1 MNTKNFY
8 QKLKKLE
15 SYLLSNC
22 FFLLEKIK
30 KNIKSLYKTFSIK
43 SGRTINIT
51 NLINSGEAVS
61 KKVFKGEVYSLKQKL
76 DIKNK
81 KFKYLPEG
89 IYDIPDYHI
98 YTIKNGIIKTGTN
111 SIFSQS
117 GRKITGVN
125 FQDLPDDF
133 RIIKNFKKIRL
144 DKVDGNLLVLGVG
157 LIENNYSHAWTELAA
172 RAYASYVSKI
182 KYDFI
187 LIDFENEFTRQIIK
201 ILNLSD
207 KKILI
212 SSKYTYLTANNLI
225 YPELIN
231 NFKEYFINGIS
242 IYHRKYLPSWIKS
255 LYREALNN
263 LKILNTEN
271 TFRKIYIS
279 RRDQNFRKI
288 INEKNLIHALERK
301 GYKTLFFEDYSVVDQ
316 IKIMQESN
324 EVVAIHGAGLININF
339 CRKGTKI
346 LELFPSN
353 YQCAFFYMH
362 SIMMD
367 LEYSFYIGQA
377 VNKLWRISPIMED
390 FYVDVNYIEN
400 FISNN
405 WEK

>member
-1 MNTKNFY
+1 MNTNSL
-8 QKLKKLE
+8 QKKSIKFEKYFLPN
-15 SYLLSNC
+15 Y
-22 FFLLEKIK
+22 FFLLDKIK
-30 KNIKSLYKTFSIK
+30 KIIKSFYKIISIK
-43 SGRTINIT
+43 TGKTIDIT

-61 KKVFKGEVYSLKQKL
+61 KKVFKGEIYFLKQKL

-81 KFKYLPEG
+81 KFRYLPEG
-89 IYDIPDYHI
+89 TYSIPDYHI

-111 SIFSQS
+111 SIFSQN
-117 GRKITGVN
+117 GKKITGVN

-133 RIIKNFKKIRL
+133 KIINNLKKISL
-144 DKVDGNLLVLGVG
+144 NKVKGNLLVLGVG

-172 RAYASYVSKI
+172 RAYASYVSQI
-182 KYDFI
+182 KYDYI
-187 LIDFENEFTRQIIK
+187 LIDFENHFTRQIIR

-242 IYHRKYLPSWIKS
+242 IYHRKYLPTWIKL

-263 LKILNTEN
+263 IKLSNKEN

-279 RRDQNFRKI
+279 RREKNFRKI
-288 INEKNLIHALERK
+288 INEKSLIHALERK
-301 GYKTLFFEDYSVVDQ
+301 GYKTLYFEDYSVKDQ

-324 EVVAIHGAGLININF
+324 KVIAIHGAGLVNINF

-346 LELFPSN
+346 LELFPAN
-353 YQCAFFYMH
+353 YQCAFFYMQA
-362 SIMMD
+362 IIMD
-367 LEYSFYIGQA
+367 LEYSFYIGKA
-377 VNKLWRISPIMED
+377 ANKLWRISPIMED
-390 FYVDVNYIEN
+390 FYVDINYIEK
-400 FISNN
+400 FILNN
-405 WEK
+405 WE

>member
-1 MNTKNFY
+1 MNTKISYN
-8 QKLKKLE
+8 KLKKLE
-15 SYLLSNC
+15 RYLLSNS
-22 FFLLEKIK
+22 FFLLEILKKI
-30 KNIKSLYKTFSIK
+30 IKSSYKTILFIT
-43 SGRTINIT
+43 GRTINIK
-51 NLINSGEAVS
+51 NLISSGEVVS
-61 KKVFKGEVYSLKQKL
+61 KKVFKGEVYTLKQKL
-76 DIKNK
+76 DIKNE

-89 IYDIPDYHI
+89 IYNIPDYHI
-98 YTIKNGIIKTGTN
+98 YSIKNGIIKTGTN
-111 SIFSQS
+111 SIFSQN
-117 GRKITGVN
+117 GRKITGLN

-133 RIIKNFKKIRL
+133 RIIKNFKKIKI

-212 SSKYTYLTANNLI
+212 SSKYRYLMAKNLI

-255 LYREALNN
+255 LYLEALNN
-263 LKILNTEN
+263 LKIVNTEN
-271 TFRKIYIS
+271 NFRKIYIS
-279 RRDQNFRKI
+279 RRDKNFRKI
-288 INEKNLIHALERK
+288 INEKNLIYALGRK
-301 GYKTLFFEDYSVVDQ
+301 GFKTIYFEDYSVIDQ

-324 EVVAIHGAGLININF
+324 EVIAIHGAGLININF

-346 LELFPSN
+346 LELFPTN

-367 LEYSFYIGQA
+367 LKYSFYIGQA

-390 FYVDVNYIEN
+390 FYVDVNYIEK
-400 FISNN
+400 FISDN
-405 WEK
+405 WE